1 VTTFG
6 AKIKID
12 SILYSVTWDVDD
24 KITIPSELTAVL
36 SSEEMIQLI
45 IALRSIK
52 LWMDVSVKK
61 KIVMDRDD

>member
-1 VTTFG
+1 MTTFE

-12 SILYSVTWDVDD
+12 SVLYSVTWDVDD
-24 KITIPSELTAVL
+24 KITIPSELTTVL

-52 LWMDVSVKK
+52 LWMDVPVKK